1 MTKKIKL
8 SPIIFRIVWTI
19 LYLYLL
25 FFIIRIYQ
33 QPRSKN
39 RTKLIV
45 AFWIMIFFNIM
56 WNVLYWKLKQ
66 KLLALIDLVLMIVVS
81 LYILILLYPLKKHVL
96 FYGYMIYT
104 LWICFALFLTLFNKN
119 Y

>member
-1 MTKKIKL
+1 MTQKLKL
-8 SPIIFRIVWTI
+8 SPNIFRIVWTI
-19 LYLYLL
+19 LYIYLL

-33 QPRSKN
+33 QPRTKT
-39 RTKLIV
+39 RTKLII

-66 KLLALIDLVLMIVVS
+66 KILALIDLILMIVVS
-81 LYILILLYPLKKHVL
+81 FYIVKLLYPPKQNVL
-96 FYGYMIYT
+96 FYGYLIYT
-104 LWICFALFLTLFNKN
+104 LWICFALFLTIFNKN